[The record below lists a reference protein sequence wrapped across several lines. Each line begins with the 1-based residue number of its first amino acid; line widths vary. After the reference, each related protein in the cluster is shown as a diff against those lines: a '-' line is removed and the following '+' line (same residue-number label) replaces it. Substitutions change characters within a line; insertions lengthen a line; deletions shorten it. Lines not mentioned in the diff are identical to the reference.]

1 MTVHFWGERAE
12 GTWTLEIIDS
22 PSKLRNLEVL
32 GKVQQH
38 MHTQARLHFDL
49 LLQLKLKPLSSA
61 TQKTLLLLLLLLL
74 LLGTGNLKEWTLILY
89 GTSQNPYQP
98 FSAQDS
104 HSRML
109 EVPAP
114 EEILEEPELEE
125 EEEDEYN
132 GERIQKVKIFPIF
145 HTKLE

>member
-98 FSAQDS
+98 FSAQGS

>member
-98 FSAQDS
+98 FNAQDS